1 MAKWLFLQC
10 GEYNVGLISVVLV
23 ASARL
28 VYKGLEHVCV
38 CMRACWVHVC
48 VCVCMCACVCACVR
62 VCVHVCVCVCGTFI
76 SMSLMFA
83 IGH

>member
-10 GEYNVGLISVVLV
+10 REYNVGFISVVLV

-38 CMRACWVHVC
+38 CMCVHACVLGTC
-48 VCVCMCACVCACVR
+48 VCVCAR
-62 VCVHVCVCVCGTFI
+62 VCVCGTFI